1 MSPHPPFFFPS
12 FLCRNGKRSRLKS
25 GCQALNTHW
34 GSRRSCQPP
43 FSKPGGCWEGV
54 VGRAVLPAPPLRHH
68 QHYKPGE
75 GHGRGL
81 GGGWGKGVPCGSGS
95 QTAEKPALLPRS
107 QESKTNCGSEGRRG
121 EPGAGRWHCPAGA
134 PAFGISV
141 CPGYH
146 LPKQPWTRGG
156 FGPLRIGIQ
165 ELLRTSHF
173 GDADGPPC
181 SLLPA
186 LQGLISGCL
195 MARACCA
202 SAKCLCPVFLS
213 CSPGSKGEG
222 MLPCLGMKEAQVSA
236 LESKLT
242 VDTFYLC

>member
-1 MSPHPPFFFPS
+1 MDQGHKLLRNQ
-12 FLCRNGKRSRLKS
+12 LC
-25 GCQALNTHW
+25 C
-34 GSRRSCQPP
+34 
-43 FSKPGGCWEGV
+43 
-54 VGRAVLPAPPLRHH
+54 
-68 QHYKPGE
+68 
-75 GHGRGL
+75 
-81 GGGWGKGVPCGSGS
+81 
-95 QTAEKPALLPRS
+95 
-107 QESKTNCGSEGRRG
+107 
-121 EPGAGRWHCPAGA
+121 PGARSPRQTVGQKEGGESLGLAGGTA
-134 PAFGISV
+134 QQVLQLLGSACVQATICQSNHGLV
-141 CPGYH
+141 
-146 LPKQPWTRGG
+146 GG

>member
-1 MSPHPPFFFPS
+1 MKCCFSSNVSSSPFFFPS

-75 GHGRGL
+75 GRGRGL

-146 LPKQPWTRGG
+146 LPKQPWTRWG
-156 FGPLRIGIQ
+156 FWPPQDWHSGAAQDQPLWRCRWST
-165 ELLRTSHF
+165 LLTAPGSAGSHLRVPH
-173 GDADGPPC
+173 GS
-181 SLLPA
+181 SLLCLSQVP
-186 LQGLISGCL
+186 LSSISFLFSRQQG
-195 MARACCA
+195 
-202 SAKCLCPVFLS
+202 
-213 CSPGSKGEG
+213 
-222 MLPCLGMKEAQVSA
+222 
-236 LESKLT
+236 
-242 VDTFYLC
+242 

>member
-1 MSPHPPFFFPS
+1 MDQGHKLLRNQ
-12 FLCRNGKRSRLKS
+12 LC
-25 GCQALNTHW
+25 C
-34 GSRRSCQPP
+34 
-43 FSKPGGCWEGV
+43 
-54 VGRAVLPAPPLRHH
+54 
-68 QHYKPGE
+68 
-75 GHGRGL
+75 
-81 GGGWGKGVPCGSGS
+81 
-95 QTAEKPALLPRS
+95 
-107 QESKTNCGSEGRRG
+107 
-121 EPGAGRWHCPAGA
+121 PGARSPRQTVGQKEGGESLGLAGGTA
-134 PAFGISV
+134 QQVLQLLGSACVQANICQSNHGLV
-141 CPGYH
+141 
-146 LPKQPWTRGG
+146 GG

-222 MLPCLGMKEAQVSA
+222 MLPCLGMKEAQVPA